1 MTMTNDDSESVDL
14 DPIDEELIAYLD
26 GEIEASGRVRVER
39 CLAEDAAFRERLRR
53 MQQTWEAL
61 DLLPRTSAGDA
72 FTSSTMTL
80 VVAEQEVAATQ
91 AVQQLK
97 ARQGRRWWW
106 GAVATAAAAVAGFGL
121 VYRTLTTEDEALV
134 KDLSVIEKVDQ
145 LHNTPSVEFLTQL
158 QQEGLFL
165 ADSDDN

>member
-1 MTMTNDDSESVDL
+1 MSSDESEESADL

-26 GEIEASGRVRVER
+26 GEIDATGRLRVER
-39 CLAEDAAFRERLRR
+39 RLAEDAAFRERLRR
-53 MQQTWEAL
+53 MQQAWEAL
-61 DLLPRTSAGDA
+61 DLLPRASAGEE

-97 ARQGRRWWW
+97 SRQGRHWRW
-106 GAVATAAAAVAGFGL
+106 GVAATVAAVALGFGL
-121 VYRTLTTEDEALV
+121 VYRTLTTEDQALV
-134 KDLSVIEKVDQ
+134 KDLPVIERVDQ

-165 ADSDDN
+165 ADTDDN